1 MQFHLT
7 FCYMN
12 EAQMFSERLKEA
24 MLNNGYELR
33 PIVIEREFNQRYWG
47 KSISFQA
54 ARRWLHGE
62 AVPTQDRLQVLAE
75 WLNVD
80 PHWLRFG
87 EKLSGSVQQQR
98 KRWDANMT
106 PQERQVVETFMSLP
120 PEKRKIV
127 GEIVFAL
134 AQQVKKP

>member
-1 MQFHLT
+1 
-7 FCYMN
+7 MN
-12 EAQMFSERLKEA
+12 EAQMFSQRLQDS
-24 MLNNGYELR
+24 MLKAGYEIR
-33 PIVIEREFNQRYWG
+33 PVVLEREFNQRYWG
-47 KSISFQA
+47 KSVTVQA
-54 ARRWLHGE
+54 VRRWLFGE
-62 AVPTQDRLQVLAE
+62 AIPNQDRLQVLAE

-120 PEKRKIV
+120 AEKRKMV

-134 AQQVKKP
+134 AHSSSKP

>member
-1 MQFHLT
+1 
-7 FCYMN
+7 MN
-12 EAQMFSERLKEA
+12 EAQMFSQRLQDS
-24 MLNNGYELR
+24 MLKAGYEIR
-33 PIVIEREFNQRYWG
+33 PVVLEREFNQRYWG
-47 KSISFQA
+47 KSVTVQA
-54 ARRWLHGE
+54 VRRWLFGE
-62 AVPTQDRLQVLAE
+62 AIPNQDRLQVLAE

-120 PEKRKIV
+120 PEKRKMV
-127 GEIVFAL
+127 GEIVFAF
-134 AQQVKKP
+134 AQSQTKS

>member
-1 MQFHLT
+1 
-7 FCYMN
+7 MN
-12 EAQMFSERLKEA
+12 EAQMFSHRLKEA
-24 MLNNGYELR
+24 MQNHGYELR

-87 EKLSGSVQQQR
+87 EKLSGSLSEQR
-98 KRWDANMT
+98 KRWDAKMT
-106 PQERQVVETFMSLP
+106 PQERALVEKFMQLP
-120 PEKRKIV
+120 IDKRKII
-127 GEIVFAL
+127 GEIIEAFAK
-134 AQQVKKP
+134 QPR

>member
-1 MQFHLT
+1 MKKDSELFSQRLT
-7 FCYMN
+7 
-12 EAQMFSERLKEA
+12 EA
-24 MLNNGYELR
+24 MKDVGYQPR
-33 PIVIEREFNQRYWG
+33 PVVLEREFNQRYWG
-47 KSISFQA
+47 HPVSVQA
-54 ARRWLHGE
+54 IRKWLMGE
-62 AVPTQDRLQVLAE
+62 VIPTQDKLQVLAE

-120 PEKRKIV
+120 AEKRKMV
-127 GEIVFAL
+127 GEIVFAF
-134 AQQVKKP
+134 AQSQTKS